1 MDALETFPIL
11 QWLFVILMGLAFGSF
26 TTVLATRGTFMSLKD
41 TARSACLHCKN
52 VLGLRD
58 LFPLF
63 SWLFLKGQ
71 CRHCGKTIPLTY
83 PLIEL
88 AVLLLGLVYFILYGF
103 TPIGKLVLFFIA
115 ISALTALFVYD
126 LRHKILPNNL
136 MVLLAGAGVFY
147 RFWPGYTESYSA
159 QIVEYGAGALIYG
172 ALVLVLSVV
181 MEKILKKKALGMGDV
196 KFFAVA
202 GLWLGLSNL
211 GTFCIIGGVL
221 GVILGVLWQ
230 KIRKEALFP
239 FGPALITSFLI
250 VFLLGSSHLL

>member
-26 TTVLATRGTFMSLKD
+26 TTVLATRGTFLSLK
-41 TARSACLHCKN
+41 ARSICPHCKT
-52 VLGLRD
+52 VLGLWD

-63 SWLFLKGQ
+63 SWLFLKGR
-71 CRHCGKTIPLTY
+71 CRHCGKPIPLTY

-88 AVLLLGLVYFILYGF
+88 SVLLLGVTYFVLYGF
-103 TPIGKLVLFFIA
+103 MPIGKLMLFFVA
-115 ISALTALFVYD
+115 TAALVALFVYD
-126 LRHKILPNNL
+126 LKHKILPNNL
-136 MVLLAGAGVFY
+136 IVLLVGAGLFY
-147 RFWPGYTESYSA
+147 RFWPGYIESYNA

-172 ALVLVLSVV
+172 VLALVLSVV
-181 MEKILKKKALGMGDV
+181 MEKTLKKKALGMGDV

-211 GTFCIIGGVL
+211 GAFCILGGVL